1 MDGGGL
7 GFEKSVPIRA
17 AFDRSSN
24 TCLPASLFF
33 ASSIAPSTNFYY
45 TYAKDITI
53 SLIFKRDKFLSPRF
67 NGKGDFSKDGQSIDN
82 GTERERKRKSKYK
95 ICSYPFRYFIS
106 EIKHESSPEKGRKN
120 KRKEKVSQVSF
131 LPSIK

>member
-24 TCLPASLFF
+24 TCLPACISFF
-33 ASSIAPSTNFYY
+33 RVIDRTLHKLLLH
-45 TYAKDITI
+45 TYVKDITI
-53 SLIFKRDKFLSPRF
+53 SLIFKRGKFLSPRF
-67 NGKGDFSKDGQSIDN
+67 NGKG
-82 GTERERKRKSKYK
+82 EREKGKANISYK
-95 ICSYPFRYFIS
+95 ICSHPFRYFIS
-106 EIKHESSPEKGRKN
+106 EIKHESSPEEGRKN
-120 KRKEKVSQVSF
+120 KGKEKVSQVSF

>member
-24 TCLPASLFF
+24 TCLPACISFF
-33 ASSIAPSTNFYY
+33 RVIDRTLHKLLLH
-45 TYAKDITI
+45 TYVKDITI

-67 NGKGDFSKDGQSIDN
+67 NGKG
-82 GTERERKRKSKYK
+82 EREKGKSNISYK
-95 ICSYPFRYFIS
+95 ICSHPFRYFIS
-106 EIKHESSPEKGRKN
+106 EIKHESSPEEGRKN
-120 KRKEKVSQVSF
+120 KGKEKDSQVSF

>member
-24 TCLPASLFF
+24 TCLPACISFF
-33 ASSIAPSTNFYY
+33 RVIDRTLHKLLLH
-45 TYAKDITI
+45 TYVKDITI
-53 SLIFKRDKFLSPRF
+53 SLIFKRGKFLSPRF
-67 NGKGDFSKDGQSIDN
+67 NGKG
-82 GTERERKRKSKYK
+82 EREKGKANISYK
-95 ICSYPFRYFIS
+95 ICSHPFRYFIS
-106 EIKHESSPEKGRKN
+106 EIKHESSPEEGRKN
-120 KRKEKVSQVSF
+120 KGKEKDSQVSF

>member
-24 TCLPASLFF
+24 TCLPACISFF
-33 ASSIAPSTNFYY
+33 RVIDRTNFYY
-45 TYAKDITI
+45 TYVKDITI

-67 NGKGDFSKDGQSIDN
+67 NGKG
-82 GTERERKRKSKYK
+82 EREKGKSNISYK
-95 ICSYPFRYFIS
+95 ICSHPFRYFIS
-106 EIKHESSPEKGRKN
+106 EIKHESSPEEGRKN
-120 KRKEKVSQVSF
+120 KGKEKDSQVSF

>member
-24 TCLPASLFF
+24 TCLPACISFF
-33 ASSIAPSTNFYY
+33 RVIDRTLHKLLLH
-45 TYAKDITI
+45 TYVKDITI
-53 SLIFKRDKFLSPRF
+53 SLIFKRGKFLSPRF
-67 NGKGDFSKDGQSIDN
+67 NGKG
-82 GTERERKRKSKYK
+82 EREKGKSNISYK
-95 ICSYPFRYFIS
+95 ICSHPFRYFIS
-106 EIKHESSPEKGRKN
+106 EIKHESSPEEGRKN
-120 KRKEKVSQVSF
+120 KGKEKVSQVSF